1 MDDSDKYIPGTSRYK
16 SRVFRPRMFHSG
28 DLPSNKAKPA
38 SKRVK
43 RRHRRRSQ
51 DGTILEFQSLEAF
64 PAASGKFQGTKPD
77 GIRKTGGNPVG
88 AGVRREGTPL
98 EKTLFPRLRLA
109 AT

>member
-1 MDDSDKYIPGTSRYK
+1 M
-16 SRVFRPRMFHSG
+16 
-28 DLPSNKAKPA
+28 
-38 SKRVK
+38 
-43 RRHRRRSQ
+43 
-51 DGTILEFQSLEAF
+51 EFQSLEAF